1 MLCLQRLIGRAAW
14 IAVGLLFSA
23 AVAGQSYPSRPVKL
37 VVPFPPGSATD
48 AIGRVVAQLL
58 SDDLGQSFI
67 VDNKPGAQATIGAE
81 LVARSTP
88 DGYTILVTTNTAQA
102 ANVSLFKELRYDPV
116 KDFVPIVRLG
126 TTPIVL
132 SVGRDFPANTMREF
146 IATAKTRKE
155 GLLGGYGTSTSQ
167 VAVAMLRS
175 TAGLDV
181 TAIPYKG
188 LPPAMLD
195 VIGGRLDF
203 TFVDLGNA
211 IAQAKDGKLRNL
223 GVTSEKRSTLA
234 PDIPA
239 IAETLPG
246 YNLVSWFALMAPA
259 GTPREVVTKVQ
270 EAAIKGLNRP
280 EVQSRLAL
288 LGIDAA
294 PLNSEGLARF
304 IDSEVT
310 KWRQL
315 VRDAGIQPE

>member
-1 MLCLQRLIGRAAW
+1 MLCKQRMIGRAAW

-48 AIGRVVAQLL
+48 AIGRVLAQLL

-67 VDNKPGAQATIGAE
+67 VDNKPGAQAAIGAE

-211 IAQAKDGKLRNL
+211 IAQAKEGKLRNL